1 MSESPSPK
9 VNNFVF
15 TNNLATPSAYGFV
28 GSGSGEGTA
37 ALNGHFTNWTFS
49 KNVIVGAPAAHY
61 PAGNFFPTSVA
72 EVRFANYAGGNFS
85 LAAAS
90 PYKNA
95 GTDGA
100 DIGAR
105 GAPATN
111 AVVPNPPANL
121 VVK

>member
-1 MSESPSPK
+1 MAESPAPK

-15 TNNLATPSAYGFV
+15 TNNLSTQSAYGFF
-28 GSGSGEGTA
+28 GSNTGDGTA
-37 ALNGHFTNWTFS
+37 ALNGHFSNWTFS
-49 KNVIVGAPAAHY
+49 KNVIVGAAAAKY
-61 PAGNFFPTSVA
+61 PAGNFFPAGVA
-72 EVRFANYAGGNFS
+72 DVRFANYAGGNFV

-100 DIGAR
+100 DIGAS

-111 AVVPNPPANL
+111 AIVPNPPANV